1 MRVIYYAE
9 PIDPNQIPS
18 DKPDQD
24 RLEAR
29 YVSLEE
35 YKLMGNIKGHKLIQ
49 HGQAV
54 LDGKIY
60 PLNILN

>member
-18 DKPDQD
+18 EKPDQD
-24 RLEAR
+24 RLESK

-35 YKLMGNIKGHKLIQ
+35 YKLMENIKGNNLIKY
-49 HGQAV
+49 G
-54 LDGKIY
+54 
-60 PLNILN
+60 

>member
-1 MRVIYYAE
+1 MKIEYNLFGADKYKMRVIYYAE

-24 RLEAR
+24 RLEAK

-35 YKLMGNIKGHKLIQ
+35 YKLMQNIKGNKLI
-49 HGQAV
+49 
-54 LDGKIY
+54 
-60 PLNILN
+60 

>member
-18 DKPDQD
+18 EKPDQD
-24 RLEAR
+24 RLESK

-35 YKLMGNIKGHKLIQ
+35 YKLMEKIKGNNLIKY
-49 HGQAV
+49 G
-54 LDGKIY
+54 
-60 PLNILN
+60 